1 MLHRVEVQGYQKG
14 PVKRHGCPSHG
25 IGLTPDEKEI
35 WLADAANQSLHVF
48 DATVMPP
55 RQVASIKLREQP
67 GWVTFTL
74 NGQYAYASTGE
85 VIDTKTRRIVAA
97 LADETGRQ
105 VHSEKLLE
113 IDFVDGQPSRNG
125 DQFGIGGK
133 R

>member
-1 MLHRVEVQGYQKG
+1 
-14 PVKRHGCPSHG
+14 
-25 IGLTPDEKEI
+25 
-35 WLADAANQSLHVF
+35 
-48 DATVMPP
+48 MPP
-55 RQVASIKLREQP
+55 KQVASIKLREQP

-74 NGQYAYASTGE
+74 DGQYAYASTGE
-85 VIDTKTRRIVAA
+85 VIDTKTKRIAAA

-113 IDFVDGQPSRNG
+113 IDFVDGQPARSG